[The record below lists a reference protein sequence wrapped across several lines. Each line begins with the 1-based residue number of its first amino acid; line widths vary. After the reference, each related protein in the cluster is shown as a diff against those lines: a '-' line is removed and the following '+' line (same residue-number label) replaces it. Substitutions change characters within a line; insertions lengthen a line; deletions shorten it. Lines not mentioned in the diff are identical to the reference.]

1 MLNLLIAVMGDS
13 FEKVKADE
21 APHAMF
27 EQADTI
33 VEYERLLTY
42 RWFRSFSIWD
52 PQDEKKFPR
61 YIVIAEEAETQG
73 EEAADGITGRM
84 RKHLNVSTDTVG
96 KRVDASADTVRKRV
110 DALEEEMKRQHN
122 ETKQQHEEDKK
133 RQQEETKR
141 QHEEDKKRQQEETK
155 RQHEEMKQQH
165 KETKQHY
172 EEEAKRQHEEMKQQV
187 EETKRQHEE
196 MKSLLAT
203 LLSRTEKK

>member
-73 EEAADGITGRM
+73 DEAADGITGRM
-84 RKHLNVSTDTVG
+84 RKHLNASTDTLKEEM
-96 KRVDASADTVRKRV
+96 KRQNE
-110 DALEEEMKRQHN
+110 ALEEEMKRQHN

-141 QHEEDKKRQQEETK
+141 QHEEMQ
-155 RQHEEMKQQH
+155 QQH

-203 LLSRTEKK
+203 LLSRTTEKK

>member
-42 RWFRSFSIWD
+42 RWFRSFSIWN

-84 RKHLNVSTDTVG
+84 RKHLNVSTDTLKEEM
-96 KRVDASADTVRKRV
+96 KRQNE
-110 DALEEEMKRQHN
+110 ALEEEMKRQHN
-122 ETKQQHEEDKK
+122 ETKQ
-133 RQQEETKR
+133 
-141 QHEEDKKRQQEETK
+141 
-155 RQHEEMKQQH
+155 QHEEMKQQH

>member
-84 RKHLNVSTDTVG
+84 RKHLNASTDTLKEEM
-96 KRVDASADTVRKRV
+96 KRQNE
-110 DALEEEMKRQHN
+110 ALEEEMKRQHN

-141 QHEEDKKRQQEETK
+141 QHEEDIKRQQEETK
-155 RQHEEMKQQH
+155 RQHEEMQQQH

-203 LLSRTEKK
+203 LLSQTEKK

>member
-84 RKHLNVSTDTVG
+84 RKHLNASTDTL
-96 KRVDASADTVRKRV
+96 K
-110 DALEEEMKRQHN
+110 EEM
-122 ETKQQHEEDKK
+122 
-133 RQQEETKR
+133 
-141 QHEEDKKRQQEETK
+141 KRQQEETK

-203 LLSRTEKK
+203 LLSQTEKK